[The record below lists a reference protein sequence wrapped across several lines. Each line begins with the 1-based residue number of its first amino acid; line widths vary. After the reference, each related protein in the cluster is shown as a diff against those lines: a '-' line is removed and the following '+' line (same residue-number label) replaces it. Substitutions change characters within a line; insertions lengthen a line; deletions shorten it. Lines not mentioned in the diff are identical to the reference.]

1 MTTVQTPYRIEWRP
15 KAREDLRA
23 IVRYIAKDNPLRART
38 FGLEL
43 RNKTLPLADHPSLG
57 RPGRPGLPAGVRE
70 LVVHRNYI
78 VFYRALDAAR
88 TVEILRLKPGRCP
101 LRGHRTPAR
110 PSGAFRSSPI
120 RLDPSDCRCAALLQA
135 ACATLIG
142 GSACGTS
149 PSRWADPLG

>member
-57 RPGRPGLPAGVRE
+57 RPGVRE

-88 TVEILRLKPGRCP
+88 TVEILRLK
-101 LRGHRTPAR
+101 HAAQQTP
-110 PSGAFRSSPI
+110 
-120 RLDPSDCRCAALLQA
+120 
-135 ACATLIG
+135 
-142 GSACGTS
+142 
-149 PSRWADPLG
+149 